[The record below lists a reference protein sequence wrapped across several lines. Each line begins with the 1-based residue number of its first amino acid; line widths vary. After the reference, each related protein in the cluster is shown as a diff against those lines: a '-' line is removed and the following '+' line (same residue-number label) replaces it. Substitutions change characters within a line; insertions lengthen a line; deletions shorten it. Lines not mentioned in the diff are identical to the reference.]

1 MRRLIRNRPGTW
13 LAAAV
18 AMLCIGLSGCG
29 GDDGGD
35 GGGSPDGGTSP
46 PAAPRSAPPPDDSDS
61 GSATG
66 DEYCDALMAA
76 MEEYDAELSSKDD
89 FSEMFAKYAEALRKV
104 EPHAS
109 GDTAAALE
117 TLIEYYEAVASG
129 GMEAV
134 GSVGDDFSR
143 AIQGVFGPCA
153 VMPPIPAG
161 S

>member
-1 MRRLIRNRPGTW
+1 MKRLIRNRPGTW
-13 LAAAV
+13 LTVVAAV
-18 AMLCIGLSGCG
+18 FCIGLSGCG
-29 GDDGGD
+29 GD
-35 GGGSPDGGTSP
+35 GGGSPDSGTSP
-46 PAAPRSAPPPDDSDS
+46 SAAAPSSAPAPGDS
-61 GSATG
+61 GGDSATG

-76 MEEYDAELSSKDD
+76 MEEYDAELSSQDD

-109 GDTAAALE
+109 GATAAALE
-117 TLIEYYEAVASG
+117 TLIDYYEAVASG

>member
-1 MRRLIRNRPGTW
+1 MKRLIRNRLGTW
-13 LAAAV
+13 LTVVAAV
-18 AMLCIGLSGCG
+18 FCIGLSGCG
-29 GDDGGD
+29 GD
-35 GGGSPDGGTSP
+35 GGGSPDSGTSP
-46 PAAPRSAPPPDDSDS
+46 SAAAPSSAPAPGDS
-61 GSATG
+61 GGDSATG

-76 MEEYDAELSSKDD
+76 MEEYDAELSSQDD

-117 TLIEYYEAVASG
+117 TLIDYYEAVASG

>member
-1 MRRLIRNRPGTW
+1 MKRLIRNRPGTW
-13 LAAAV
+13 LTVVAAV
-18 AMLCIGLSGCG
+18 FCIGLSGCG
-29 GDDGGD
+29 GD
-35 GGGSPDGGTSP
+35 GGGSPDSGTSP
-46 PAAPRSAPPPDDSDS
+46 SAAAPSSAPAPGDS
-61 GSATG
+61 GGDSATG

-76 MEEYDAELSSKDD
+76 MEEYDAELSSQDD

-117 TLIEYYEAVASG
+117 TLIDYYEAVASG

>member
-1 MRRLIRNRPGTW
+1 VKRLIRNRLGTW
-13 LAAAV
+13 LTVVAAV
-18 AMLCIGLSGCG
+18 FCIGLSGCG
-29 GDDGGD
+29 GD
-35 GGGSPDGGTSP
+35 GGGSPDSGTSP
-46 PAAPRSAPPPDDSDS
+46 SAAAPSSAPAPGDS
-61 GSATG
+61 GGDSATG

-76 MEEYDAELSSKDD
+76 MEEYDAELSSQDD

-117 TLIEYYEAVASG
+117 TLIDYYEAVASG

>member
-1 MRRLIRNRPGTW
+1 MKRLILNRLGTW
-13 LAAAV
+13 LTVVAAV
-18 AMLCIGLSGCG
+18 FCIGLSGCG
-29 GDDGGD
+29 GD
-35 GGGSPDGGTSP
+35 GGGSPDSGTSP
-46 PAAPRSAPPPDDSDS
+46 SAAAPSSAPAPGDS
-61 GSATG
+61 GGDSATG

-76 MEEYDAELSSKDD
+76 MEEYDAELSSQDD

-117 TLIEYYEAVASG
+117 TLIDYYEAVASG

>member
-1 MRRLIRNRPGTW
+1 MKRLIRNRPGTW
-13 LAAAV
+13 LTVVAAV
-18 AMLCIGLSGCG
+18 FCIGLSGCG
-29 GDDGGD
+29 GD
-35 GGGSPDGGTSP
+35 GGGSPDSGTSP
-46 PAAPRSAPPPDDSDS
+46 SAAAPSSAPAPGDS
-61 GSATG
+61 GGDSATG

-76 MEEYDAELSSKDD
+76 MEEYDAELSSQDD